1 MSTTPIHIGAD
12 SLWLASPA
20 NAVAARWWTTRF
32 GVLLASAG
40 DEPLDAVAHA
50 DITGGASLHGGGS
63 WEPPRPA
70 PHPRHAALEHARM
83 PRALRWATALR
94 ALAGALRDDVSE
106 VSFELRIDDA
116 EGAVDACR
124 AAALL
129 GWHVV
134 QPRPAIVELI
144 DGWRDRRPWAPLCK
158 TAQAQGTLIAET
170 ARLPA
175 KVRLGSALGVAS
187 GLRIGDETLAFAEP
201 GDIDDAGTREFE
213 LLWSA
218 DGRVTLDLL
227 IDEQW
232 RPLPPIEH
240 AGWRDP
246 RNALAASAYASLA
259 YWSKVL
265 AAMQCQWIEPLSPLP
280 GPLHEET
287 P

>member
-1 MSTTPIHIGAD
+1 MTLVHIGAD
-12 SLWLASPA
+12 SLWLGSPA

-50 DITGGASLHGGGS
+50 DITRGASLHGGGS
-63 WEPPRPA
+63 WAPPQPVL
-70 PHPRHAALEHARM
+70 HPRQAVLEPARM

-94 ALAGALRDDVSE
+94 ALAGAVRDDVSE
-106 VSFELRIDDA
+106 VTFEVRIDDA

-129 GWHVV
+129 GWHAV
-134 QPRPAIVELI
+134 QPRPAIAGLA
-144 DGWRDRRPWAPLCK
+144 DGWRDRRPWAALREAPPS
-158 TAQAQGTLIAET
+158 QRTLIAET
-170 ARLPA
+170 ARLPS
-175 KVRLGSALGVAS
+175 KVRLGSALGDAPR
-187 GLRIGDETLAFAEP
+187 LQIGDEMLAFAEP
-201 GDIDDAGTREFE
+201 GDFDDAGTREFE
-213 LLWSA
+213 LVWSA

-232 RPLPPIEH
+232 RPLLPIEH
-240 AGWRDP
+240 GEWRDP
-246 RNALAASAYASLA
+246 PNALAASEYASLA

-265 AAMQCQWIEPLSPLP
+265 DAIQCQWIAPLSPLP
-280 GPLHEET
+280 GSLHEET